1 MLFLNTDVFKT
12 SKQLYKHAGKC
23 DDQEQLK
30 DILEAFMVSTPE
42 AFNDNSPIS
51 HMTPTPVNKPSAG
64 KLLCIFT
71 KILDAKKKTATR

>member
-1 MLFLNTDVFKT
+1 
-12 SKQLYKHAGKC
+12 
-23 DDQEQLK
+23 
-30 DILEAFMVSTPE
+30 MVSTPE

-71 KILDAKKKTATR
+71 KILDAKKKTATRWFGADKSNHKENWSSNYAMGNEKSEK